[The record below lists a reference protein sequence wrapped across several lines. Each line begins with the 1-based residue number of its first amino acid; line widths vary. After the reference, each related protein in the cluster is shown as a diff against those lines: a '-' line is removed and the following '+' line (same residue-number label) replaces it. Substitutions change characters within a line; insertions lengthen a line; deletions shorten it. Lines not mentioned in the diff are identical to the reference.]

1 MAALQQGSG
10 GAVQPP
16 PEPINFLELNRS
28 IWGDNPGAND
38 GLLGI
43 FGAIRHFL
51 TDWRI
56 SGFETPGAF
65 ITSAFPLLFGFAGLI
80 LFVMLIW
87 GSMEILMAAANPKMA
102 ESGKKRI
109 TNAVI
114 GFFLLFSS
122 FWIAQI
128 ITTIF
133 GLDIGLATQ

>member
-1 MAALQQGSG
+1 M
-10 GAVQPP
+10 
-16 PEPINFLELNRS
+16 PEPIKFLELNRS
-28 IWGDNPGAND
+28 IWGDNPGS
-38 GLLGI
+38 GSG
-43 FGAIRHFL
+43 FWGRVRTFL
-51 TDWRI
+51 TDLRI

-87 GSMEILMAAANPKMA
+87 GSMEILMAAANAKLA

-114 GFFLLFSS
+114 GFFILFCS

-133 GLDIGLATQ
+133 GLDIGLSTS

>member
-1 MAALQQGSG
+1 M
-10 GAVQPP
+10 
-16 PEPINFLELNRS
+16 PEPIKFLELNRS
-28 IWGDNPGAND
+28 IWGDNPGSNPGGFWGWLRTAY
-38 GLLGI
+38 
-43 FGAIRHFL
+43 

-56 SGFETPGAF
+56 SGFENPGAF
-65 ITSAFPLLFGFAGLI
+65 ITSSFPLLFGFAGLI

-87 GSMEILMAAANPKMA
+87 GSMEILMAAANAKLA

-114 GFFLLFSS
+114 GFFILFSA

-133 GLDIGLATQ
+133 GLDIGLSTP